1 MAGLGALRRL
11 LRLSGEGS
19 IPVDEIREVGRQ
31 FAARPNEEYF
41 QRYSSPAG
49 SPAAAQEQYGVTIAR
64 PREGEG
70 GDIKFVRDE
79 TPFYVTGASPEQLK
93 REATKAGAPGIVR
106 LLDEW
111 LPTEARSR
119 LYSIDSISGTVGR
132 PRGVGVHLYPA
143 IFDVL
148 SGGRGMYNVPTE
160 LTKVNERRRS
170 MQMADALM
178 RNPATEN
185 FILPHDT
192 QIDTVGMSPMYYM
205 QAPREEKIGALMLSQ
220 AMKNIEMLD
229 ALTYDAM
236 PRVARSAHEALRLP
250 ASASPSA
257 FNEIAGAMDPLV
269 HARGL
274 GAGALR
280 RVALVDAILSGS
292 RLHPDAWV
300 GVAKREGGLMR
311 RGGKC
316 QGQSCK
322 CGCGRR

>member
-1 MAGLGALRRL
+1 
-11 LRLSGEGS
+11 
-19 IPVDEIREVGRQ
+19 
-31 FAARPNEEYF
+31 
-41 QRYSSPAG
+41 
-49 SPAAAQEQYGVTIAR
+49 
-64 PREGEG
+64 
-70 GDIKFVRDE
+70 
-79 TPFYVTGASPEQLK
+79 
-93 REATKAGAPGIVR
+93 
-106 LLDEW
+106 
-111 LPTEARSR
+111 
-119 LYSIDSISGTVGR
+119 
-132 PRGVGVHLYPA
+132 
-143 IFDVL
+143 
-148 SGGRGMYNVPTE
+148 
-160 LTKVNERRRS
+160 
-170 MQMADALM
+170 
-178 RNPATEN
+178 
-185 FILPHDT
+185 
-192 QIDTVGMSPMYYM
+192 
-205 QAPREEKIGALMLSQ
+205 
-220 AMKNIEMLD
+220 MLD

-280 RVALVDAILSGS
+280 RAALVDAILSGS